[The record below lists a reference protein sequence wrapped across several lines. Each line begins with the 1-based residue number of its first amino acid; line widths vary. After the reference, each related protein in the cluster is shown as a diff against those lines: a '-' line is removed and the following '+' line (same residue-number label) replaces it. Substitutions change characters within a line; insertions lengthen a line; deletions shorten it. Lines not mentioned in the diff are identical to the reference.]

1 MCNSSLGINV
11 SSILYFF
18 PFDGINLTLLSLRN
32 VRSLHLTS
40 FVDDVSDVLIALLNQ
55 VLEET
60 DDLRSHK
67 IAITDKSATGDN
79 IDIHLA
85 IVNKPKRTQDN
96 TQTRSLQHCLD
107 EMSFDSASPV
117 LIIQFQRNSHDEN
130 NKKTKVT
137 YEAVRF
143 EEKIELNCGG
153 QRVQYSL
160 LGFVRFN
167 RNHYTV
173 TCLNIPKLAWHTYDD
188 HLISKNDKN
197 TISRLRKSDQVTTL
211 IYTNYESNQPAISTI
226 PSTAEQEK

>member
-1 MCNSSLGINV
+1 MNAQNGGEVTSALRDVLSQMTTSNQSFYYNWMPFAKEDSLV
-11 SSILYFF
+11 QFFTRYQREQHFVFF
-18 PFDGINLTLLSLRN
+18 PFDGKNLTLLSLRN

-55 VLEET
+55 VLVEA
-60 DDLRSHK
+60 DGLSSHK
-67 IAITDKSATGDN
+67 IGITDKSATGDN

-96 TQTRSLQHCLD
+96 TQTRSLQLCLN
-107 EMSFDSASPV
+107 EMSFVFASPV

-160 LGFVRFN
+160 LGFVRFKKK
-167 RNHYTV
+167 HYTV
-173 TCLNIPKLAWHTYDD
+173 TC
-188 HLISKNDKN
+188 
-197 TISRLRKSDQVTTL
+197 
-211 IYTNYESNQPAISTI
+211 
-226 PSTAEQEK
+226 